1 MSINSQSQLNRTEE
15 ERRSVFLDALSDES
29 ILSNPD
35 TQLGIYSRVLGL
47 RLKKG
52 EVFNLEQLVKIG
64 LPVSA
69 GENLAKHLGMEPK
82 DFFKRFL
89 GMSDS
94 TVRRRFKRDQLSVR
108 ESDRVVR
115 YAHLLSL
122 ATNLMS
128 GSEEDAR
135 TWLSSSVYALGTST
149 PLEIAVTE
157 TGARRVEDLIVALEY
172 GIFS

>member
-1 MSINSQSQLNRTEE
+1 MR
-15 ERRSVFLDALSDES
+15 F
-29 ILSNPD
+29 
-35 TQLGIYSRVLGL
+35 
-47 RLKKG
+47 KKG
-52 EVFNLEQLVKIG
+52 EVFNLEKLVKIG
-64 LPVSA
+64 LPLSA
-69 GENLAKHLGMEPK
+69 GENLAKHLGIEPK

-94 TVRRRFKRDQLSVR
+94 TVRRWFKRDQLLSTR

-149 PLEIAVTE
+149 PLETAVTE
-157 TGARRVEDLIVALEY
+157 TGARRVEDLIVALER